1 MNREQAREEIRH
13 RAKEWLTPDKSGK
26 GYICPICGSGSGRN
40 GTGITTADGIHFTCW
55 AGCFSSADIIDII
68 GLKNGLT
75 DYTEKLKAASE
86 IFWIDIDGIASMA
99 PPRSVQTKIHSQSD
113 QQQKS
118 IRKSEAKEVDYTEF
132 FEQANAHLTETDYH
146 RGISLETLNSAKVGY
161 VAEWRHPKAPPTVP
175 TSPRLI
181 IPTSSTSYLARDT
194 RANLSEEQKKYA
206 KSKVGTV
213 HIFNAGAVLYAQQ
226 PIFIVEGEIDAL
238 SILDVGGDAVGLGSI
253 NNVKALLTM
262 LQGQHTEQP
271 FIICLDDD
279 DNDKARRNVARA
291 LQELK
296 EGLNGLNIPYIVA
309 DISAPYKDANEAL
322 QADKGKFAGAV
333 HQAIGQAQDVIDGK
347 LAADEVEQEM
357 KLKKAQE
364 ELHAESA
371 ASYVQDFI
379 NSIIASKSTCF
390 TPTGFP
396 NLDEILDG
404 GLYAG
409 LYIVGALSSLGKT
422 TFCLQVADQVAQLGR
437 DVLIFSLEMARNE
450 LIAKS
455 VSRLTL
461 IQDLEQNSS
470 TKSAKTTR
478 GILTGSR
485 YKRYSSEEMALIQE
499 AMEIYADYSKQ
510 IYITEGVGSVGVEQI
525 RARVERHVQVTG
537 TAPVVLIDYLQILA
551 PSDVRATDKQNTDRA
566 VMELKRISRDYNTP
580 VIGISSFNRE
590 NYYSP
595 VSLTSFKESGAIE
608 YSSDVLIGLQYEGM
622 EYQEGEKPAER
633 AFRLGALFKA
643 NEEKAKRGEAQQIE
657 LKVLKNRNG
666 SKGKCSFE
674 FYPMFNYFTESTII
688 LPEDIE
694 DIDDELEEIKVTYGK
709 K

>member
-40 GTGITTADGIHFTCW
+40 GTGITTADGVHFTCW
-55 AGCFSSADIIDII
+55 AGCFSSADVIDII
-68 GLKNGLT
+68 GLKHGLT

-86 IFWIDIDGIASMA
+86 IFWIDIDGIESTA
-99 PPRSVQTKIHSQSD
+99 PPTETRPQAQQRQSAAPQTEQS
-113 QQQKS
+113 
-118 IRKSEAKEVDYTEF
+118 ETDYTEF

-146 RGISLETLNSAKVGY
+146 RGLSLDTLNNAKVGY
-161 VAEWRHPKAPPTVP
+161 VAKWRHPKAPLTVP

-238 SILDVGGDAVGLGSI
+238 SILDVGGDAIGLGSI

-296 EGLNGLNIPYIVA
+296 EGLNSLNIPYIVA

-379 NSIIASKSTCF
+379 NSIIASKSASF

-422 TFCLQVADQVAQLGR
+422 TFCLQVADQVAQAGR
-437 DVLIFSLEMARNE
+437 DVLIFSL
-450 LIAKS
+450 
-455 VSRLTL
+455 
-461 IQDLEQNSS
+461 
-470 TKSAKTTR
+470 
-478 GILTGSR
+478 
-485 YKRYSSEEMALIQE
+485 
-499 AMEIYADYSKQ
+499 EIYADYSKQ
-510 IYITEGVGSVGVEQI
+510 IYITEGMGSVGVDQI

-622 EYQEGEKPAER
+622 EHQEGEKPTDR
-633 AFRLGALFKA
+633 AYRLGALFKE
-643 NEEKAKRGEAQQIE
+643 NEEKAKKGEAQQIE

-674 FYPMFNYFTESTII
+674 FYPMFNYFKEDTIT
-688 LPEDIE
+688 LPFAA
-694 DIDDELEEIKVTYGK
+694 DDELEEIQATYGEK
-709 K
+709 